1 MSPPGWV
8 DQTATETDHLLG
20 AHTVIHVG
28 SNALNRIQEGVADVA
43 SDSGRSLSS
52 SDIRHRGSSG
62 QFHKLTY
69 KEVEAEVNA
78 HYYDDQD
85 YYSSSLDIL
94 ASYLKGQKI
103 IYMEAHAY
111 CQQRLNLLMFPAIFI
126 SSASAVL
133 APSTSDY
140 TWGAILIATLASFNA
155 FLLAIVSYMKLDAT
169 SEAHKISAHQY
180 DKIQSAC
187 EFASGRILLFSDAD
201 GGETTSQSLIVSRIS
216 QFEKSISDI
225 KETNQFIIPRA
236 IRLRFPTI
244 YSTNVFS
251 VIKKIEDLRKLYITN
266 LKSVRNKIT
275 HHAGV
280 TANAGEYEPALVQA
294 SHARLPHL
302 FSRKKKLTEDI
313 VLLKSSFSIIDQ
325 MFRQE
330 MDNAEKRRLRWWCV
344 CCYKE
349 LVEPTQI
356 NEFVAHIHD
365 PFAKIFEDDDMTDP
379 AVDQSTD
386 QPAVSPPSGDSCV
399 TTVSLVPQAPAY
411 GLNDH
416 LYPGQDRAVLRGMSQ
431 QAPPQR
437 GQLRGSPQR
446 AYPQGSPRSG
456 ACSKRGLL

>member
-8 DQTATETDHLLG
+8 DPNATETDHLLG
-20 AHTVIHVG
+20 ADTIIHVE
-28 SNALNRIQEGVADVA
+28 SNVLNRIQTGIADHA
-43 SDSGRSLSS
+43 SDGGQSLSS
-52 SDIRHRGSSG
+52 SDLRYNRSKCG

-69 KEVEAEVNA
+69 KEVEAEVNS
-78 HYYDDQD
+78 HYYDEQD

-103 IYMEAHAY
+103 IYMESHAH
-111 CQQRLNLLMFPAIFI
+111 CQRRLNLLMFPAIFI
-126 SSASAVL
+126 SSASAVI

-140 TWGAILIATLASFNA
+140 AWGAILIAALASFNA

-169 SEAHKISAHQY
+169 AEAHKISAHQY

-225 KETNQFIIPRA
+225 KETNQFIIPRT

-266 LKSVRNKIT
+266 LKSIRNKIK
-275 HHAGV
+275 HHADV
-280 TANAGEYEPALVQA
+280 TANPTEHDPMLVQA
-294 SHARLPHL
+294 SHARLPRL
-302 FSRKKKLTEDI
+302 FTKKKKLTEDI

-325 MFRQE
+325 MFKQE
-330 MDNAEKRRLRWWCV
+330 MENAEKRRQRWWCK
-344 CCYKE
+344 CCYTK

-356 NEFVAHIHD
+356 NDFVAHIND
-365 PFAKIFEDDDMTDP
+365 PFGKIFEDDDEDMMEQAVDP
-379 AVDQSTD
+379 ATD
-386 QPAVSPPSGDSCV
+386 APQPSALVAAASPVSD
-399 TTVSLVPQAPAY
+399 LW
-411 GLNDH
+411 
-416 LYPGQDRAVLRGMSQ
+416 YPG
-431 QAPPQR
+431 PPR
-437 GQLRGSPQR
+437 HDSMTARTL
-446 AYPQGSPRSG
+446 QGSPRGSPVRSPRG
-456 ACSKRGLL
+456 VNCSKRGVL

>member
-8 DQTATETDHLLG
+8 DTTPTPTEADHLLG
-20 AHTVIHVG
+20 AHTVIHVE
-28 SNALNRIQEGVADVA
+28 SNALNRIQAGVADIT
-43 SDSGRSLSS
+43 SDGGQSMSS
-52 SDIRHRGSSG
+52 SDLRCRENGGHFR
-62 QFHKLTY
+62 KLTY

-78 HYYDDQD
+78 HYYDDKD

-103 IYMEAHAY
+103 IYMESHAY
-111 CQQRLNLLMFPAIFI
+111 CQQRLNYLMFPAIFI

-140 TWGAILIATLASFNA
+140 VWGAILIASLASFNA

-187 EFASGRILLFSDAD
+187 EFASGKILLFSDA
-201 GGETTSQSLIVSRIS
+201 GRVETASESVLAARIS

-266 LKSVRNKIT
+266 LKSVRNKIV

-280 TANAGEYEPALVQA
+280 TADTGNYSPSIVQA
-294 SHARLPHL
+294 SHARLPRL
-302 FSRKKKLTEDI
+302 FAKKKKFTEDI

-330 MDNAEKRRLRWWCV
+330 MDNAEKRRTRWWCE

-349 LVEPTQI
+349 LVEPTEI
-356 NEFVAHIHD
+356 NAFVAHIND
-365 PFAKIFEDDDMTDP
+365 PFGNMKQDDDDDLEEVLTN
-379 AVDQSTD
+379 S
-386 QPAVSPPSGDSCV
+386 
-399 TTVSLVPQAPAY
+399 PQAEAPGSMVMFAPAAQSSVEP
-411 GLNDH
+411 GKQW
-416 LYPGQDRAVLRGMSQ
+416 YPGQNPIETRARQ
-431 QAPPQR
+431 QSMQ
-437 GQLRGSPQR
+437 GLQ
-446 AYPQGSPRSG
+446 QGSPSRSPC
-456 ACSKRGLL
+456 AKRGVL